1 MGWLYQYIVRAIPIF
16 FLQQFYYR
24 ILCLLEFSLQLE
36 RNSILSPLVPKCMYI
51 FLNQSSATWSVI
63 LINFVDFQSRKNS
76 INLCRNVL
84 EDGQIVKLLN
94 LLECSFW
101 DTKILYANID
111 PCTGIGTVGVFLSGW
126 ASYILVGGIF
136 GSKGRGKWFP
146 TRNFT
151 PSIWYFF
158 LDILCTYYTVSFYFL
173 CYIRVYVCT
182 KLGTEC
188 TFWWNGSKVFN
199 GGLWEFVR
207 NKYNIRI
214 FFCFFL
220 ICTMPSFLSPNHGL
234 MDFRIALKD
243 EAKLPSTTRKFL
255 GCPFFCLSFHY
266 NLHFSSL
273 SESHSSFACPSW
285 MLYRVLRA

>member
-158 LDILCTYYTVSFYFL
+158 WIFYVHIILWASISCVTYEFM
-173 CYIRVYVCT
+173 YVQNWAQNAH
-182 KLGTEC
+182 
-188 TFWWNGSKVFN
+188 F
-199 GGLWEFVR
+199 GGMAQ
-207 NKYNIRI
+207 K
-214 FFCFFL
+214 C
-220 ICTMPSFLSPNHGL
+220 L
-234 MDFRIALKD
+234 MVAF
-243 EAKLPSTTRKFL
+243 E
-255 GCPFFCLSFHY
+255 
-266 NLHFSSL
+266 NL
-273 SESHSSFACPSW
+273 
-285 MLYRVLRA
+285 